1 LEVSWL
7 QLALVNLVFVA
18 PPAAIYLY
26 LIGREVG
33 RLRREARALKLEL
46 RTTSAEGFSPPGP
59 PTTDSLSDDG
69 DTLEAPPTAE
79 PR

>member
-1 LEVSWL
+1 MDVSWL

-26 LIGREVG
+26 LIGREIG
-33 RLRREARALKLEL
+33 RLRREAAALKQEL
-46 RTTSAEGFSPPGP
+46 GGYAADGYPPPGP
-59 PTTDSLSDDG
+59 PTTDSLSDNG
-69 DTLEAPPTAE
+69 DTLEPPPTAE